1 MTEVQAVTGTIDS
14 SELGRTLVHEH
25 IFVLSEE
32 MRQNYDTTWDDEERI
47 SDAVTKLNDLKAAG
61 IDTIFDPTVVGLGR
75 YIPRVQ
81 KVAEQTDLNIIVA
94 TGLYTFTDLPHQFE
108 HRGPGLLIDEPEP
121 LVGLFVRDLTEGIA
135 DTGVKA
141 AFLKCAIESPGLTE
155 GVERTMRAV
164 GQASAQTGAPITV
177 HTNPATGSGLV
188 TQRVLKEEGADLEKV
203 IIGHSGDST
212 DLDYLSQIAEA
223 GSFLGM
229 DRFGIDA
236 YLPTEPRVDTIVE
249 LVRRGYAERITL
261 AHDAACYIDYF
272 TQEEKAQIQPN
283 WHFRHISDDVIPML
297 LDKGVS
303 EDNIDTMLVK
313 NPRRYFE

>member
-1 MTEVQAVTGTIDS
+1 MAEVQTVTGTIDS

-32 MRQNYDTTWDDEERI
+32 MRQNYDTTWDDEEKI
-47 SDAVTKLNDLKAAG
+47 ADAVAKLNDLKDAG

-81 KVAEQTDLNIIVA
+81 RVAEQTDLNIVAA

-121 LVGLFVRDLTEGIA
+121 LVKLFVRDLEEGIA

-177 HTNPATGSGLV
+177 HTNPRTGSGLV
-188 TQRVLKEEGADLEKV
+188 TQRVLREEGAELEKV
-203 IIGHSGDST
+203 VIGHSGDST
-212 DLDYLSQIAEA
+212 DLDYLSQIAEN
-223 GSFLGM
+223 GSSWAWIGSASTPICRPNHASTPSLNLSAAVM
-229 DRFGIDA
+229 PNASPWPTMRRATSTTSLRRRKRRSNPTGISA
-236 YLPTEPRVDTIVE
+236 TSATTSFRCCWT
-249 LVRRGYAERITL
+249 R
-261 AHDAACYIDYF
+261 ACPK
-272 TQEEKAQIQPN
+272 TTSTPC
-283 WHFRHISDDVIPML
+283 W
-297 LDKGVS
+297 
-303 EDNIDTMLVK
+303 
-313 NPRRYFE
+313 

>member
-1 MTEVQAVTGTIDS
+1 MAEVQTVTGTIDS

-32 MRQNYDTTWDDEERI
+32 MRQNYDTAWDDEEKI
-47 SDAVTKLNDLKAAG
+47 ADAVAKLNDLKAAG

-81 KVAEQTDLNIIVA
+81 RVAEQTELNIVAA

-108 HRGPGLLIDEPEP
+108 HRGPGLLVDEPEP
-121 LVGLFVRDLTEGIA
+121 LVKLFVRDLEEGIA

-177 HTNPATGSGLV
+177 HTNPRTGSGLV
-188 TQRVLKEEGADLEKV
+188 TQRVLKEEGADLGKV

-212 DLDYLSQIAEA
+212 DLDYLSQIAEN

-249 LVRRGYAERITL
+249 LVRRGYADRITL

-283 WHFRHISDDVIPML
+283 WHFRHISNDVIPML
-297 LDKGVS
+297 LDKGVT
-303 EDNIDTMLVK
+303 EDDIDTMLVN